1 MATYQLGEMVYKI
14 TGDTAGIKKSLGDS
28 EKALGGVK
36 GAFASMSTTAK
47 IALAAVGV
55 GLIAV
60 TKKMVG
66 LASDAAETQ
75 QKFSVVFDGISES
88 AETMAKNLAR
98 DFGISRQASQ
108 DMLSTTGNVLQSVGY
123 TKEASLEVS
132 DTVARLASDLVSF
145 SNSNLSAKEAAD
157 VLTKGLL
164 GEREALGSLGFKIME
179 KELQAYIEAQGKS
192 YAASTQQEKAEAT
205 LNIML
210 EKNKNAIGDYAR
222 SFDSVANVS
231 RAIGGRLDDLG
242 SAIGAELLPGLSQL
256 GQAFLLATEDGGVL
270 MELFKNLAKGANTV
284 VRAVADVIATL
295 DLIKKEENSKFAQES
310 ANAQMRVT
318 AQLLMAKRAAWA
330 EVKRQTA
337 GTLAQAEAT
346 QKAFAADKAYAEA
359 VAKNTSISEKAN
371 RLKEDAARADKLVND
386 ITDAGTKKLNKQVE
400 ARKNA
405 NRDLDKKKAPGGKDE
420 SGEYQAD
427 AVDQYAIAV
436 FNLDNILLQAA
447 DSAATFWEAATPID
461 KLGAFLDLANDIS
474 GALGGLSGALADYF
488 KAQNDAALAG
498 LEEQKQAALEA
509 AGVAEETAIE
519 KAQNELDAAKESGD
533 EINIKQKQDALT
545 RAKIEEEYAKKK
557 RKLEYEGQLQQW
569 QFQLASAV
577 ATAPLMIMN
586 AFNSGI
592 QAGPFA
598 GPVLAGV
605 LAGIAG
611 ATAAVQIAAI
621 TASKPSAP
629 KFADGGI
636 VPGNL
641 TTGDRVTAQLN
652 SREMVLNQN
661 QQAELFKMANG
672 AGGGGQPINLTVNIG
687 PERLYNLL
695 FNASKNGELLISDG
709 AVVTR

>member
-192 YAASTQQEKAEAT
+192 YAAATQQEKAEAT

-242 SAIGAELLPGLSQL
+242 VTIGAELLPSLSNL
-256 GQAFLLATEDGGVL
+256 GVAFLNATEDGGVL
-270 MELFKNLAKGANTV
+270 LDLFKGLAKGAGVLINNIAAIIGYMDMLNKAGRTEDALKNFSELNRQTKILKNEQAALQKQLV
-284 VRAVADVIATL
+284 GADWTKQIE
-295 DLIKKEENSKFAQES
+295 IKKQLAVLDKEIAKNSTNVNKARIES
-310 ANAQMRVT
+310 QSSLEDTIRTGEQAAAALEKETASINKQVT
-318 AQLLMAKRAAWA
+318 ARKNAKKEAPAKKGGGGGKD
-330 EVKRQTA
+330 EFSDY
-337 GTLAQAEAT
+337 QAEAT
-346 QKAFAADKAYAEA
+346 ERYNLEL
-359 VAKNTSISEKAN
+359 TY
-371 RLKEDAARADKLVND
+371 LDKLLTQA
-386 ITDAGTKKLNKQVE
+386 TD
-400 ARKNA
+400 
-405 NRDLDKKKAPGGKDE
+405 
-420 SGEYQAD
+420 SAD
-427 AVDQYAIAV
+427 A
-436 FNLDNILLQAA
+436 
-447 DSAATFWEAATPID
+447 FWEAATPID